1 MDAHRV
7 QDAVHRGL
15 GRAGLVVGE
24 WCELFRPQGNE
35 APLAAARR
43 VLRLMAAFTAP
54 DGRFAR
60 PPTHGQV
67 YWHGVFDAAYTRPG
81 DYIRRQDGAVWFV
94 AAQPSLH
101 PVLCV
106 RANRVIDVRRPVHA
120 AGPGLAAY
128 GGGAQAEPVLRAWPA
143 SMLRAGGGAGGAGPG
158 AAALPEAGMGG
169 GWTVLLPVS
178 AGGLLR
184 EGDRLTDDLGRSG
197 VIAQA
202 ELSEPGWRL
211 AVRRAGS

>member
-1 MDAHRV
+1 MQAGRV
-7 QDAVHRGL
+7 QDAIYRGL
-15 GRAGLVVGE
+15 GRAGLVVGD
-24 WCELFRPQGNE
+24 WCELFRPEGGE
-35 APLAAARR
+35 APLAATRR

-54 DGRFAR
+54 DGRFAK

-67 YWHGVFDAAYTRPG
+67 YWHGLFDAAYSRAG
-81 DYIRRQDGAVWFV
+81 DYIRRADGAVWFV
-94 AAQPSLH
+94 AAQPALH

-106 RANRVIDVRRPVHA
+106 RANRVIDVLRPVQA

-128 GGGAQAEPVLRAWPA
+128 GGAGVPEVVLRGWPA
-143 SMLRAGGGAGGAGPG
+143 SMVRGGGAGLGEAE
-158 AAALPEAGMGG
+158 LPEAMQGG
-169 GWTVLLPVS
+169 GWTVLLPALPGV
-178 AGGLLR
+178 LLR
-184 EGDRLTDDLGRSG
+184 EGDRVADDLGRIG

>member
-1 MDAHRV
+1 MMQAGRV
-7 QDAVHRGL
+7 QDAIYRGL
-15 GRAGLVVGE
+15 GRAGLVVGD
-24 WCELFRPQGNE
+24 WCELFRPDGGE
-35 APLAAARR
+35 APLAATRR

-54 DGRFAR
+54 DGRFAK

-67 YWHGVFDAAYTRPG
+67 YWHGLFDAAYSRAG
-81 DYIRRQDGAVWFV
+81 DYIRRADGAVWFV
-94 AAQPSLH
+94 AAQQALH

-106 RANRVIDVRRPVHA
+106 RANRVIDVLRPVQA

-128 GGGAQAEPVLRAWPA
+128 GGAGEPAVVLRGWPA
-143 SMLRAGGGAGGAGPG
+143 SMVRGGGAGLGEAE
-158 AAALPEAGMGG
+158 LPEALQGG
-169 GWTVLLPVS
+169 TWTVLLPGM
-178 AGGLLR
+178 AGVVLR
-184 EGDRLTDDLGRSG
+184 EGDLVQDDLGRLG